1 MGGMTCIPER
11 ASGNQRCQWV
21 SAQHPVLGLEAAAS
35 SSSGSLC
42 FTFTSDA
49 PGKHTRMFLFKRM
62 AELNGP
68 WWQSVPCSPGHG
80 LHKVFFWHGETG
92 GQLPGQPPR
101 SRWEPWRLLS
111 QGQPQCLTFPKGA
124 PHLGDLAVGAEALAP
139 N

>member
-1 MGGMTCIPER
+1 MVAER
-11 ASGNQRCQWV
+11 ALFTRAWV
-21 SAQHPVLGLEAAAS
+21 AQGVCWRS
-35 SSSGSLC
+35 
-42 FTFTSDA
+42 
-49 PGKHTRMFLFKRM
+49 
-62 AELNGP
+62 
-68 WWQSVPCSPGHG
+68 
-80 LHKVFFWHGETG
+80 ETG